1 MSDEFKPE
9 PGLGEESAE
18 GEEKKDVKERIAEL
32 QMQGLS
38 REDIAYQLM
47 QEGYGPQIIAKA
59 LRVSGR
65 TLARM
70 KRERQGA
77 LAGKDADEVV
87 MKAAEVA
94 TLEDLKKWAEQQT
107 HLTLTELLH
116 LGRVLHDLGVRERA
130 AARGVPLTDYVERA
144 LNFYHNYYDTCA
156 ELFRLGVFDMDGHIN
171 EYALAVQE
179 VERRA

>member
-9 PGLGEESAE
+9 PGWDEDQEQPA
-18 GEEKKDVKERIAEL
+18 KKDVKERIAEL
-32 QMQGLS
+32 QVQGLS

-47 QEGYGPQIIAKA
+47 QEGYGPQVIAKV

-87 MKAAEVA
+87 TKAAEAA
-94 TLEDLKKWAEQQT
+94 TLEDLKRWAEQQT

-116 LGRVLHDLGVRERA
+116 LGRVLHDLDVRSRA

-144 LNFYHNYYDTCA
+144 LNFYHNYYNTCA
-156 ELFRLGVFDMDGHIN
+156 ELLRLGVFDLEGHIN